1 MKLYDFEL
9 SGNCHRVRLLLSL
22 LGQKHESVTVNLMQ
36 GENREPWF
44 LKLNPRG
51 QVPTLDDGGTV
62 VWDSEG
68 LSLTNWKDA
77 GPYSNYK

>member
-1 MKLYDFEL
+1 MK
-9 SGNCHRVRLLLSL
+9 
-22 LGQKHESVTVNLMQ
+22 

-62 VWDSEG
+62 VWDSMAAVAIGRFFPEHDLTFLQMLVAVG
-68 LSLTNWKDA
+68 GFLAGVVLDLSFKSRA
-77 GPYSNYK
+77 GK